1 MADEEELTTEES
13 ILDDIGESGNED
25 ESVSTT
31 DGSKATNVSEEAIRG
46 TTETEGGGQ
55 TPSGSIEGQQTIQKN
70 SGPQDLV
77 GRDGSV
83 IASGGRERR
92 FYEAAQR
99 GKQQV
104 DTLTTQ
110 LTEATTRLK
119 AFEDAGSIGNQY
131 DLTPDEVTTG
141 AQLISSYK
149 NDPVETIKYLL
160 TQAQASGHNI
170 DTVGTTDMSAMK
182 QMLDTAMKPFTDQR
196 KAELDT
202 QENNDRAY
210 QVYSAFI
217 AKFPDAAA
225 HEDTI
230 ARLLNEDTSLSPE
243 AAYFKLQSY
252 YATKGLD
259 WKKSLAVLQQEHAN
273 RQANGLQNTQQQLP
287 DGNNVDPNRATD
299 TAEVADVN
307 TSTDD
312 IIRQAMVEAGIN

>member
-13 ILDDIGESGNED
+13 ILDDIGESSNED
-25 ESVSTT
+25 ESVPASIGGTEDTVPQETSGSTPT
-31 DGSKATNVSEEAIRG
+31 D
-46 TTETEGGGQ
+46 EGGGQ
-55 TPSGSIEGQQTIQKN
+55 APSGGTEGQQAGQKN

-77 GRDGSV
+77 GRDGNV

-110 LTEATTRLK
+110 LTEATNRLK

-141 AQLISSYK
+141 AQLIASYK

-170 DTVGTTDMSAMK
+170 DDVGTTDMSAMK

-196 KAELDT
+196 QAELDT

-210 QVYSAFI
+210 QVYSNFI
-217 AKFPDAAA
+217 TKYPDAAA

-230 ARLLNEDTSLSPE
+230 ARLLNEDNSLSPE

-259 WKKSLAVLQQEHAN
+259 WTKSLAVLQQEQAD

-287 DGNNVDPNRATD
+287 DGNNVDPSRATD
-299 TAEVADVN
+299 TAEVADVS

-312 IIRQAMVEAGIN
+312 IIRQAMVEAGII